1 MIAMTYRRLAATL
14 LAVLASSGLLLARD
28 LPGMLDTG
36 QHSYLVTVIAESGEP
51 VTDLTGA
58 DFIVREGSKQLEVVS
73 AELSTFPL
81 LVSLLVDMTQPPPGM
96 PSPARELRAA
106 ISGFVDTIRAA
117 GGAPKIALVEVG
129 GGAITTA
136 GFDANSAELDA
147 AIEKILPAHPGDAL
161 VIEAIGGAARAMS
174 TAQTPRRAVVVVD
187 FNSSESSNEGTMKK
201 VMGDLAQS
209 GATVWSASVRLPR
222 SGGSRRE
229 GALNTMTRA
238 TGGLR
243 QVAGAA
249 TGLDVLLKRIADSL
263 TSQYIVTFARPG
275 DGQPGEIQMQLKDG
289 RKVHVSPMRR

>member
-1 MIAMTYRRLAATL
+1 MTHRRLAVTL
-14 LAVLASSGLLLARD
+14 LAGFTLIASGASSGLLLAR
-28 LPGMLDTG
+28 DTG
-36 QHSYLVTVIAESGEP
+36 QHSYLVTVIAESGDP

-58 DFIVREGSKQLEVVS
+58 DFVVREGSKELEVVS

-81 LVSLLVDMTQPPPGM
+81 MVSLLVDTTEPPPGM

-106 ISGFVDTIRAA
+106 LSGFVDAIRAA
-117 GGAPKIALVEVG
+117 GGAPKVALIEVG
-129 GGAITTA
+129 GGAVTTA
-136 GFDANSAELDA
+136 GFDANTADLDA
-147 AIEKILPAHPGDAL
+147 AIQKIFPAHPGDAL
-161 VIEAIGGAARAMS
+161 VVEAIGGAARAMG
-174 TAQTPRRAVVVVD
+174 TADTPRRAVVVVD
-187 FNSSESSNEGTMKK
+187 FNSSESAGEGTMKK

-229 GALNTMTRA
+229 GALNTMTKA

-263 TSQYIVTFARPG
+263 ASQYIVTFAREGRG
-275 DGQPGEIQMQLKDG
+275 DDDQPGEIRMHLKDG

>member
-1 MIAMTYRRLAATL
+1 MIAMTHRRPIVTL
-14 LAVLASSGLLLARD
+14 LAGFLLLAASSGLLLARES
-28 LPGMLDTG
+28 G

-58 DFIVREGSKQLEVVS
+58 DFVVREGSKALEVIS
-73 AELSTFPL
+73 AEHSTFPL
-81 LVSLLVDMTQPPPGM
+81 MVSVLVDMTQPPPGM
-96 PSPARELRAA
+96 PSPARDLRAA
-106 ISGFVDTIRAA
+106 LAGFVDAIRAA
-117 GGAPKIALVEVG
+117 GGEPKIALVEVA
-129 GGAITTA
+129 GGAVTTA
-136 GFDANSAELDA
+136 AFGADSAVLDA
-147 AIEKILPAHPGDAL
+147 AIEKILPAHPADAL
-161 VIEAIGGAARAMS
+161 MIEAIGSAARAMS
-174 TAQTPRRAVVVVD
+174 TVDTPRRAIVAID
-187 FNSSESSNEGTMKK
+187 FNSSESAGEGTMKK
-201 VMGDLAQS
+201 VMGDLAES

-263 TSQYIVTFARPG
+263 ASQYIVTFARSG
-275 DGQPGEIQMQLKDG
+275 DGLPGEIRMQLKDG